1 MKKFIQDIKRVG
13 SAEGTGGAFATHTN
27 SNIINY
33 VANNNSKDDDDSSS
47 NEIYQTNMLQ
57 IMTTKREEL
66 NASEKNYL
74 IAAERGDLASVKSY
88 LELANS
94 MNGEKINISCID
106 PLGRSA
112 LLIAIEYENLEMIE
126 LLLNHH
132 VQIGEALL
140 HAINEEFVEAVEI
153 LLQYQD
159 QDAINSMVI

>member
-1 MKKFIQDIKRVG
+1 MKRVNNTT
-13 SAEGTGGAFATHTN
+13 SDS
-27 SNIINY
+27 SNLK
-33 VANNNSKDDDDSSS
+33 ASLMNNNNNKYEDEHFNHAGELFQSS
-47 NEIYQTNMLQ
+47 MLQ
-57 IMTTKREEL
+57 IMTAKREEL

-74 IAAERGDLASVKSY
+74 IAAERGDLSTVKSY
-88 LELANS
+88 LEQASLS
-94 MNGEKINISCID
+94 SEKINISCID

-159 QDAINSMVI
+159 QDAINSMEVRNLKFF

>member
-1 MKKFIQDIKRVG
+1 MKKIINQMKRV
-13 SAEGTGGAFATHTN
+13 
-27 SNIINY
+27 
-33 VANNNSKDDDDSSS
+33 NNNTTGDSGNLKASLMSNNNNNNKYDDEHFNNAGELFQSS
-47 NEIYQTNMLQ
+47 MLQ
-57 IMTTKREEL
+57 IMTTKRDEL

-74 IAAERGDLASVKSY
+74 IAAERGDLATVKSY
-88 LELANS
+88 LEHASLS
-94 MNGEKINISCID
+94 SEKINISCID

-159 QDAINSMVI
+159 QDAINSMEV